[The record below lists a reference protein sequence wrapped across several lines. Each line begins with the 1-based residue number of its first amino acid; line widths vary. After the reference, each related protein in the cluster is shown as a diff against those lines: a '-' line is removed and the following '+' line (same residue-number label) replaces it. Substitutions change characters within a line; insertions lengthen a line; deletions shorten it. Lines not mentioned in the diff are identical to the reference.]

1 MPTPEPVAYTAI
13 DPKSLQT
20 NAAPLGK
27 TIAPAAPPYTWLSFS
42 QTGLSKYMNA
52 AKNAKNTT
60 KKGGR
65 RRRNTRRRRSASR
78 RV

>member
-1 MPTPEPVAYTAI
+1 MSAAEPVAYTAI

-20 NAAPLGK
+20 NAVPLGK
-27 TIAPAAPPYTWLSFS
+27 TLAPAAPPYTWLSFS

-65 RRRNTRRRRSASR
+65 RRRNTQRRRRVSR
-78 RV
+78 RA